1 MTRFFVIRHGE
12 TEGNQNKIYRGR
24 WDLPLNEN
32 GSRQVAKAGAALQ
45 DISFDAIY
53 TSPLAR
59 TRQTAAAVA
68 EYHQIEPQV
77 DDCLIDIDYGQWT
90 KVADSEIARQQPDLY
105 RRWKETPEQVVFPG
119 GEGLTAVRQRVTS
132 GLARLVEAHPDQTIA
147 LCAHRVSVKMILMV
161 GLGLPD
167 TAFWQVQV
175 DTASISALDY
185 TAAKFS
191 LVFSNETCH
200 LKSLEAKFKEADF

>member
-1 MTRFFVIRHGE
+1 MTSIIIIRHGE

-32 GSRQVAKAGAALQ
+32 GLSQVAKAGAALQ
-45 DISFDAIY
+45 DIAFDAIY
-53 TSPLAR
+53 TSPLER

-68 EYHQIEPQV
+68 QFQEVEPQV

-90 KVADSEIARQQPDLY
+90 KVADSEIARQQPELY
-105 RRWKETPEQVVFPG
+105 QSWKDMPEKVVFPG
-119 GEGLTAVRQRVTS
+119 GEGLAAVRQRVSS
-132 GLARLVEAHPDQTIA
+132 GLLRLAEAHPDQTIA

-167 TAFWQVQV
+167 AAFWQVQI
-175 DTASISALDY
+175 DTASISALTY

-200 LKSLEAKFKEADF
+200 LKSLEARFKEADF

>member
-1 MTRFFVIRHGE
+1 MTRIFVIRHGE
-12 TEGNQNKIYRGR
+12 TEGNQKKIYRGR

-32 GSRQVAKAGAALQ
+32 GLAQVAKAGQALQ
-45 DISFDAIY
+45 DIFFDAIY
-53 TSPLAR
+53 TSPLER

-68 EYHQIEPQV
+68 KYQKVEPQV

-105 RRWKETPEQVVFPG
+105 RLWKESPEKVVFPG
-119 GEGLTAVRQRVTS
+119 GEGLAAARQRIAT
-132 GLARLVEAHPDQTIA
+132 GLVRLAEAHPDQVIA

-161 GLGLPD
+161 ALGLPD
-167 TAFWQVQV
+167 AAFWQVQI
-175 DTASISALDY
+175 DTASISALAY
-185 TAAKFS
+185 AAAKFS

-200 LKSLEAKFKEADF
+200 LKSIDAKFQEADF